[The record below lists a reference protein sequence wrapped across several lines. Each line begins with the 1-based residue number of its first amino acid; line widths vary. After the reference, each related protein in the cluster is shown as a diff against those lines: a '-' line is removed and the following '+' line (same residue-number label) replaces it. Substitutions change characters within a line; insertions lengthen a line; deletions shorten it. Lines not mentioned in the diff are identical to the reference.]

1 LMSGSACWRPG
12 RLGSCIWLGRGYL
25 NRAGLTAERFVAC
38 PFGPGERMYRT
49 GDLVRRN
56 ADGLLE
62 FLGRADEQVKVR
74 GYRIEPGEI
83 EAVLTAQPGVAGA
96 VAAVREDRPG
106 DRRLVGYVIPAGGS
120 RVDPAVIRA
129 ALARVLPG
137 YMGAGGGGRHR
148 RAAVDGE
155 REAEPACA
163 ARAGVRGGERPGAVY
178 AHRKDHLRA
187 VRWGSW
193 GQSGSGSMT
202 ASLTWADTHCSPPPP
217 PPAAE

>member
-1 LMSGSACWRPG
+1 
-12 RLGSCIWLGRGYL
+12 
-25 NRAGLTAERFVAC
+25 
-38 PFGPGERMYRT
+38 MYRT
-49 GDLVRRN
+49 GDLVRWN

-83 EAVLTAQPGVAGA
+83 EAVLAAQPGVAGA

-106 DRRLVGYVIPAGGS
+106 DRRLVGYVIPVGGS

-137 YMGAGGGGRHR
+137 YMVPTVVVVIDALPLTVNGKLDR
-148 RAAVDGE
+148 RALPAPEFAAASGREPSTPTEKIVCELFAEILGAERVGVDDGFFDL
-155 REAEPACA
+155 
-163 ARAGVRGGERPGAVY
+163 GGHSLLA
-178 AHRKDHLRA
+178 A
-187 VRWGSW
+187 VRVARLEEQLGLKMSL
-193 GQSGSGSMT
+193 QTFLAAPTVSGI
-202 ASLTWADTHCSPPPP
+202 ASRVP